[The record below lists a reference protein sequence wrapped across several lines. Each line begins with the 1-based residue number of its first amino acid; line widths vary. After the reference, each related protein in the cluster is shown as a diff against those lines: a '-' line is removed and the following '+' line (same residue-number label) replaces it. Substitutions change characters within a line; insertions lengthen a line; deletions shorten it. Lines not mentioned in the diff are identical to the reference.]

1 MHTYVREKI
10 ILLNIIVSPTLRKQ
24 RNPTE
29 KSIDFNDAHS
39 VVSFWSLSSFHYDRL
54 ALVVLVVSLVSFWW
68 FRLFRFG
75 GFGCFVLLFRFQCM
89 L

>member
-1 MHTYVREKI
+1 MHTYVREKR

-39 VVSFWSLSSFHYDRL
+39 VVSFGR
-54 ALVVLVVSLVSFWW
+54 
-68 FRLFRFG
+68 
-75 GFGCFVLLFRFQCM
+75 
-89 L
+89 